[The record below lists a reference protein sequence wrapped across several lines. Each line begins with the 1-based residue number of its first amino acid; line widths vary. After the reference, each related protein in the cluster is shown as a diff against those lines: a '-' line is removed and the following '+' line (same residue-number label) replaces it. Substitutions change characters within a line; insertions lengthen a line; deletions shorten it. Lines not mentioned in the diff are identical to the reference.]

1 MKIADIHSF
10 FVRRTKSGKKV
21 SRIGR
26 IVEASKDSLDE
37 HPRQNDNSPSNQNE
51 DAAVFEPAS
60 VDEVPL
66 NKESEDETEENEK
79 KSASTHLDL
88 TV

>member
-26 IVEASKDSLDE
+26 IVEASKDSLDDR
-37 HPRQNDNSPSNQNE
+37 PRQNNNSPSNQNE
-51 DAAVFEPAS
+51 DAAVFEHAS
-60 VDEVPL
+60 IDDGPL
-66 NKESEDETEENEK
+66 TKESEDETEENEK
-79 KSASTHLDL
+79 KSQSSHLDL